1 MRPVNLREVIENFI
15 RLLGRIMEENIAI
28 SSELME
34 AAPLISGDS
43 GQIEQVLMNL
53 CVNSRD
59 AMPQGGE
66 ISIYLGEYIAE
77 EPVRLL
83 TGTLQPGRYALIRV
97 TDTGP
102 GIPRE
107 RHNSVFEP
115 FYTTKQINR
124 GSGLGLATVM
134 GIMEAHSGLFIFPT
148 DPPADSRSASI
159 SPGQAKT
166 DPRFR
171 RHGFPRQL

>member
-66 ISIYLGEYIAE
+66 ISIYLGNTS
-77 EPVRLL
+77 PKNRS
-83 TGTLQPGRYALIRV
+83 GSSP
-97 TDTGP
+97 
-102 GIPRE
+102 
-107 RHNSVFEP
+107 EP
-115 FYTTKQINR
+115 FSR
-124 GSGLGLATVM
+124 
-134 GIMEAHSGLFIFPT
+134 
-148 DPPADSRSASI
+148 ADM
-159 SPGQAKT
+159 P
-166 DPRFR
+166 
-171 RHGFPRQL
+171 